1 MTLSR
6 LIYIVFIIG
15 SVIAVTSGA
24 IHGTEAILLLALAGI
39 ALISVIYKTCAF
51 NGACQ
56 IDPSKQLIEKETTND
71 EL

>member
-15 SVIAVTSGA
+15 SMIAVGSGA
-24 IHGTEAILLLALAGI
+24 IHGTEAILLLSLAGI

-56 IDPSKQLIEKETTND
+56 IDSSNQFVEKETINK